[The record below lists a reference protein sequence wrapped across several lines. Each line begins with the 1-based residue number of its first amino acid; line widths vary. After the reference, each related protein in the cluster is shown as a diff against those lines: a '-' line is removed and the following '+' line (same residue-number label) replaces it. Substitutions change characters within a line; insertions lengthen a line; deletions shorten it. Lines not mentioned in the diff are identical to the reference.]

1 MRITPIN
8 NQRTNNNQAFG
19 MAIRNINTYGMT
31 VLEKQALLEC
41 LPELKNM
48 YKDLDGDIELLQDF
62 DKRRQLRVL
71 TSNVQKKAI
80 ERIGEFVGGG
90 IHWHASDNVGLSN
103 MKAELLRNANASI
116 AKFKSYSAKLD
127 GEGKLDKDLKL
138 AMLQKEV
145 LEKGIYQPKSG
156 PKNMT
161 PPTAE

>member
-8 NQRTNNNQAFG
+8 NQRTNNKQAFG
-19 MAIRNINTYGMT
+19 MAVRNINTYGMT

-62 DKRRQLRVL
+62 HKGRQFRVL

-90 IHWHASDNVGLSN
+90 LHWHSDDKAGLSN
-103 MKAELLRNANASI
+103 LKGELIRNANYSI
-116 AKFKSYSAKLD
+116 DKFKSYSAKLV
-127 GEGKLDKDLKL
+127 GESKLDKGLKQ
-138 AMLQKEV
+138 AMFQEEV